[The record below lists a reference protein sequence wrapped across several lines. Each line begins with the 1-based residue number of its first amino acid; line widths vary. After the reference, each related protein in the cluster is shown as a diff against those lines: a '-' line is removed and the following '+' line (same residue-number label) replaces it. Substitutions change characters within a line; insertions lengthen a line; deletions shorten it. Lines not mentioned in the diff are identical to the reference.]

1 MRKDHHEPPTSR
13 SDTMKKL
20 DEILTSTLEVL
31 AIVKN
36 IKKECEGQSMK
47 DQYKTRLIELLDK
60 LPGKAIE
67 RLYRLAEYLYI
78 YK

>member
-1 MRKDHHEPPTSR
+1 MKNNHHEPPTSR

-36 IKKECEGQSMK
+36 IKKECEG
-47 DQYKTRLIELLDK
+47 R
-60 LPGKAIE
+60 A
-67 RLYRLAEYLYI
+67 
-78 YK
+78 